1 LPYPAKPAAR
11 RASKRPSLLAGVPV
25 KRSSLL
31 GRLALIGASGVVLL
45 AGCGSS
51 QSHSGAAAQAADP
64 ANAVPASAALF
75 AGASVRPDGPL
86 KTEALADGNALTHQ
100 ADPYLRLLAALQTP
114 GSPPLSFKD
123 LEDWLGPNAGVFLSS
138 LSSADSIVTLIEQA
152 LLGSAGATVAFPFA
166 SGGAQGAILLDTSN
180 VGKAQAFLDAQAAHA
195 GAHPVS
201 YRGVSYQATTAG
213 IAFALVARMVVIGS
227 ESAVHAV
234 IDTSLGGASLAHA
247 GAYSKLLAAAP
258 AGTLGH
264 LYSNPPSEAEG
275 ERASAQSPASLLGL
289 LTGSAAANVSI
300 VPGAGSLALDADTL
314 SAGKGLLASDPEGA
328 AALAELPGESWL
340 AIGLGH
346 GATSLRQDVQGLQ
359 ALGALGSRP
368 GVTSPQGS
376 SGTSLSVPSLVGAL
390 STPLKLMAAADAQA
404 RTAFA
409 SWMGSAGIYASGAGL
424 LELKAAVV
432 IASKNPALSRAAVP
446 KLAAELRKSGGSVR
460 RVSIPGTDAA
470 VGVALKGLPVVLD
483 IADGPDS
490 AGQTK
495 FVLGF
500 GEASVAAALNPQSTL
515 AGAGIRSAAATAL
528 GAGTEPS
535 LILDVPTLL
544 GLLEGVGLTEDP
556 SISGFVPYLRA
567 LGTVSGGGH
576 DIGGGVQR
584 FRLVLGLQRS
594 TG

>member
-1 LPYPAKPAAR
+1 LPQPTKPAAR
-11 RASKRPSLLAGVPV
+11 RASKR
-25 KRSSLL
+25 
-31 GRLALIGASGVVLL
+31 LALIGASAILL

-51 QSHSGAAAQAADP
+51 KSHSSATAQAADP
-64 ANAVPASAALF
+64 ASAVPASAALF
-75 AGASVRPDGPL
+75 AGASVRPDDPL
-86 KTEALADGNALTHQ
+86 KAAALADGKALTQQ

-114 GSPPLSFKD
+114 GSPQLSFKD
-123 LEDWLGPNAGVFLSS
+123 LEGWLGPNAGVFLSS
-138 LSSADSIVTLIEQA
+138 LSSAGSLLTLIEQG
-152 LLGSAGATVAFPFA
+152 LLGSAGAPSAFPFTNA
-166 SGGAQGAILLDTSN
+166 GAQGAILLDSSDA
-180 VGKAQAFLDAQAAHA
+180 GKAQAFLDAQAAHA

-201 YRGVSYQATTAG
+201 YRGVSYKATAAG
-213 IAFALVARMVVIGS
+213 VAFALVARMVVIGS
-227 ESAVHAV
+227 ESAIHAV
-234 IDTSLGGASLAHA
+234 IDTSLGGASLARA
-247 GAYSKLLAAAP
+247 ASYSKLLAAAP

-264 LYSNPPSEAEG
+264 LYSNPPSESEG

-314 SAGKGLLASDPEGA
+314 GAGKGLLASDPEGA

-346 GATSLRQDVQGLQ
+346 IATSLQADVQGLQ
-359 ALGALGSRP
+359 ALASLGSKP

-376 SGTSLSVPSLVGAL
+376 SGTSLSVPSLLGAL
-390 STPLKLMAAADAQA
+390 STPLKLMAAPDAQA
-404 RTAFA
+404 RKAFA

-432 IASKNPALSRAAVP
+432 IASKNPTLSRAAVA
-446 KLAAELRKSGGSVR
+446 KLAAALRKSGGSVR

-470 VGVALKGLPVVLD
+470 MGVSLKGLPIVLD

-490 AGQTK
+490 SGQTK

-515 AGAGIRSAAATAL
+515 AGAATRSAAAKAL
-528 GAGTEPS
+528 GAGAEPS
-535 LILDVPTLL
+535 LILEVPTLL
-544 GLLEGVGLTEDP
+544 GLLEGVGLTADP

-567 LGTVSGGGH
+567 LGTLSGGGH
-576 DIGGGVQR
+576 DIGGSVQR
-584 FRLVLGLQRS
+584 FRLVLGLQQS